1 MQVQEVQQKRKY
13 KFGFLLYLDS
23 MPSVAAAAATADGD
37 GGGVKAFQ
45 YLEHIFW
52 VIINF
57 RTASGGAILPF
68 EI

>member
-13 KFGFLLYLDS
+13 KFGFLLCLDS
-23 MPSVAAAAATADGD
+23 MPSVSAAAATADGD
-37 GGGVKAFQ
+37 GGGVKAIQ

-52 VIINF
+52 VKINF
-57 RTASGGAILPF
+57 RAASEGATLPF